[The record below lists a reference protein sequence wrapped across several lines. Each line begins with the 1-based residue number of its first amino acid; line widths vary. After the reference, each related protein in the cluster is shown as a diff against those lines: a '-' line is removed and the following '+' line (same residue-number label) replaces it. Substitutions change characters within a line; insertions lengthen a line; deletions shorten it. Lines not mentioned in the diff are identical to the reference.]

1 MAEADISDDLCAR
14 VSQAHREASAL
25 YINGGGS
32 KRHILGRDCKAT
44 SLEVSAHRGIVD
56 YHPGE
61 LVLTARAGT
70 PIADLCE
77 VLAGE
82 DQELPFDPPHCNGAA
97 TLGGTLACNLSGP
110 ARPWRGSA
118 RDMLLGLQLISGAG
132 ELLNFGGQVMKNVA
146 GYDIG
151 RLQAGALGTL
161 GVISTASLKVLPRAE
176 ATLTLRQEMA
186 ADAAV
191 ELMNR
196 RAASPRPLTGACW
209 TQGTLYLR
217 LAGAA
222 SAVRHTAQLWG
233 GDTLEEEDA
242 RVFWEDVR
250 ELRCPA
256 LAHDKPLWRLSVRPT
271 APVGDGDGVA
281 DGVIDWAGAQR
292 WLASDDAPQVLF
304 DVASHGGGH
313 AQLVRGGD
321 RAGEVRSPVA
331 DVQQRLQ
338 RELKK
343 RFDPAGILNPG
354 RLYSWL

>member
-1 MAEADISDDLCAR
+1 MPEADLSDELCAR
-14 VSQAHREASAL
+14 VSEAQRESRAL

-32 KRHILGRDCKAT
+32 KRHILGRDCQAAP
-44 SLEVSAHRGIVD
+44 LEVGGHRGIVD

-70 PIADLCE
+70 PIAELCE

-82 DQELPFDPPHCNGAA
+82 GQELPFDPPHCNGAA

-132 ELLNFGGQVMKNVA
+132 KLLNFGGQVMKNVA

-151 RLQAGALGTL
+151 RLQTGALGTL

-196 RAASPRPLTGACW
+196 RAASPKPLTGACW
-209 TQGTLYLR
+209 TRGALYLR

-233 GDTLEEEDA
+233 GDPLGEEDA
-242 RVFWEDVR
+242 RLFWEDVR

-256 LAHDKPLWRLSVRPT
+256 LAPDKPLWRLSVRST
-271 APVGDGDGVA
+271 APVGKGAGAGDA
-281 DGVIDWAGAQR
+281 VIDWAGAQR
-292 WLASDDAPQVLF
+292 WLASDAAPQTLF
-304 DVASHGGGH
+304 DAAGHGGGH
-313 AQLVRGGD
+313 AQLFRGGN
-321 RAGEVRSPVA
+321 RAGEVRSPVPA
-331 DVQQRLQ
+331 VQQRLQ
-338 RELKK
+338 CELKK